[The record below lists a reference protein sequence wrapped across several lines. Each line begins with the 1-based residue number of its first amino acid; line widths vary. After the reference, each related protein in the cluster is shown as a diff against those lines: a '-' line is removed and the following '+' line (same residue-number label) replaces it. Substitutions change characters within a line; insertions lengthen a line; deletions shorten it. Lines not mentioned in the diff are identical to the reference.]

1 MARATSVSGQ
11 VSSSPEDAVTLWRDV
26 RRWHSFVEGFARVI
40 DGSGD
45 WPAPGAKV
53 VWESGP
59 EGRGRV
65 TEKVVSCAALA
76 FSTRVAEER
85 LLGTQ
90 TFRAEAA
97 EGGAVVG
104 IELEYELTSESPL
117 RGVTDVLF
125 IRRALRDALGRTLAR
140 FKVEA
145 QQDAGPRPSRS
156 RAEGGRGAAG

>member
-1 MARATSVSGQ
+1 MARRAEVNGH
-11 VSSSPEDAVTLWRDV
+11 VAISSEEAADLWRDV
-26 RRWHSFVEGFARVI
+26 RRWPSFVEGFARVL
-40 DGSGD
+40 DTSGE
-45 WPAPGAKV
+45 WPEPGAKV

-65 TEKVVSCAALA
+65 TEKVVETDARSFA
-76 FSTRVAEER
+76 TQIAEER

-90 TFRAEAA
+90 TFRAQSGPDGTLVA
-97 EGGAVVG
+97 

-140 FKVEA
+140 FRVEA
-145 QQDAGPRPSRS
+145 QEDAGLR
-156 RAEGGRGAAG
+156 